1 MAEPY
6 KPPYVGSI
14 TRHWDESNI
23 DNYYEYP
30 AGFAASRFFHELKEN
45 GRIVASVCKAC
56 GCKTL
61 PPKAFCPR
69 CFKSDVDY
77 VDVGLRGTVYTFT
90 VSYVD
95 LDGSRLEKPIIW
107 ALIVFDGVESAF
119 YLWINGKEVGGRVLK
134 VDDGVHEELLTIC
147 DLDNQPLEPGDQVD
161 QTALNAVSGLHKLLP
176 EVTKFIAELKHGLMA
191 SAS

>member
-77 VDVGLRGTVYTFT
+77 VDVGLRGVVYTFT

-107 ALIVFDGVESAF
+107 ALIVFDGVEGGMIHRLDEVDPESVQVGMTVEAV
-119 YLWINGKEVGGRVLK
+119 LRPKEDRIGS
-134 VDDGVHEELLTIC
+134 I
-147 DLDNQPLEPGDQVD
+147 LDIKYFKPL
-161 QTALNAVSGLHKLLP
+161 
-176 EVTKFIAELKHGLMA
+176 
-191 SAS
+191 